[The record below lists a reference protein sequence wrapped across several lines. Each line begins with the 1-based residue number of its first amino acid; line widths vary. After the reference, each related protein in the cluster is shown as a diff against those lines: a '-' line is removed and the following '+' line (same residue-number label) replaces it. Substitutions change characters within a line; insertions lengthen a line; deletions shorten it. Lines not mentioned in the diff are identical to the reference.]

1 MTSSASAT
9 EAAALEAIS
18 RMPKMTEDQKHQ
30 LPVILSFLDD
40 ARRIIEGGKG
50 RRWEVFKWTVA
61 LNILLATAALTQAK
75 PQIASF
81 ALFVVALIVSL
92 MGTFLIHHYDHRMT
106 QARDSARNLVEWIR
120 DNAIDIYAMMGLTKL
135 IPTAAKDDQERY
147 FFYIG
152 IAISVLAVALALS
165 ISPHRT

>member
-1 MTSSASAT
+1 MDHH
-9 EAAALEAIS
+9 ENALMLGEHKA
-18 RMPKMTEDQKHQ
+18 Q
-30 LPVILSFLDD
+30 LPIILSFLDD

-75 PQIASF
+75 PQIAPY

-92 MGTFLIHHYDHRMT
+92 MGGILIGHYDHRMT
-106 QARDSARNLVEWIR
+106 KARHSARKLVEWICT
-120 DNAIDIYAMMGLTKL
+120 NACIDIVAIMGLTTL
-135 IPTAAKDDQERY
+135 TPPEAKDNTERY

-152 IAISVLAVALALS
+152 IVVSALAVAIALS
-165 ISPHRT
+165 ISPHGT